1 MGSGMDDIL
10 RDAPIDGVCRLTL
23 NRPDAFNGPGWSRRL
38 IERLT

>member
-10 RDAPIDGVCRLTL
+10 CDAPIDGVCRLTL